1 MECLESLQ
9 NTAETIEAKRIVCD
23 RSMAGTG
30 MCPAIRRTCMEKQPF
45 REAELP
51 IHSEI
56 LERNDE

>member
-1 MECLESLQ
+1 MECPEFLRG
-9 NTAETIEAKRIVCD
+9 TAETIEARRIECD
-23 RSMAGTG
+23 QSMAGPG
-30 MCPAIRRTCMEKQPF
+30 MRPAIRRTCMEKQPF